1 MTRGPEAAR
10 HRATAEIGTMR
21 GLKRLIDV
29 VGAATLLVATSP
41 LFVLAA
47 TAVLIAMGRPIFF
60 TQTRTGVGGRLFTLW
75 KLRTMRAAAP
85 GATADDAA
93 RLTAVGAFLRATSLD
108 ELPQLWNVL
117 RGDMALVGPRP
128 LLPQYLERYTPEQA
142 RRHEVPPG
150 LTGLTQVSGRNG
162 LSWEEKFA
170 LDVWYVDHW
179 SLRLDAWILWRTLV
193 TLGRR
198 DGITAAGHATMPE
211 FLGSGAQGGT
221 R

>member
-1 MTRGPEAAR
+1 MTRLA
-10 HRATAEIGTMR
+10 
-21 GLKRLIDV
+21 KRLVDV

-47 TAVLIAMGRPIFF
+47 TAVLAAMGRPVFF
-60 TQTRTGVGGRLFTLW
+60 RQTRTGIGGRLFTLW

-85 GATADDAA
+85 GEAGDDAA

-117 RGDMALVGPRP
+117 RGDMSLVGPRP

-170 LDVWYVDHW
+170 RDVWYVDHW
-179 SLRLDAWILWRTLV
+179 SLRLDAWILWRTLA

-198 DGITAAGHATMPE
+198 DGIAAAGHATMPE
-211 FLGSGAQGGT
+211 FLGSGARGGM